1 MTQIVVAD
9 IGGTHARFAIA
20 TLEDGQVVSLDHQAK
35 MQSSEHAS
43 LQIAWEAY
51 GEGLGRELPRAA
63 SIAVA
68 APTGGDVIYFTNSS
82 WMVRPA
88 LIAEKLNLER
98 YTLINDFV
106 AVAHAVAL
114 MDETMF
120 RPICGPEGSVYQDG
134 VISVVGPGTGL
145 GVAHVLRAG
154 KQYHVTETEGGHTD
168 FAPLD
173 QFEDRLLAHLRNRHR
188 RVSTERVTSGPALAD
203 IYHVLAQLEHRK
215 AESRDDAALWQ
226 LALSGSD
233 SLSAAAFDRFCLCLG
248 SVTGDIALAQGAK
261 IVVMAGGL
269 GLRISQRLPSSG
281 FCERFVAK
289 GRFQSL
295 MEQIPVV
302 QLLHEE
308 PGLYGA
314 AVAFMQEHGLK

>member
-20 TLEDGQVVSLDHQAK
+20 TLEDGQVVSLEHHAK
-35 MQSSEHAS
+35 MKSSEHAS
-43 LQIAWEAY
+43 LQIAWESY
-51 GEGLGRELPRAA
+51 GEGLGRDLPRQAA
-63 SIAVA
+63 IAVA
-68 APTGGDVIYFTNSS
+68 GPTGGDVIYFTNSS

-88 LIAEKLNLER
+88 LLAEKLNLER

-106 AVAHAVAL
+106 AVAHAVAR
-114 MDETMF
+114 MDEEMF
-120 RPICGPEGSVYQDG
+120 RPICGPEGSVHQDG

-154 KQYHVTETEGGHTD
+154 EHYHVTETEGGHTD

-173 QFEDRLLAHLRNRHR
+173 PVEDKILAHLRNRHR

-203 IYHVLAQLEHRK
+203 IYHVLAELEHREAK
-215 AESRDDAALWQ
+215 LLDDAALWQ

-261 IVVMAGGL
+261 SVVMAGGL

-295 MEQIPVV
+295 MEQIPVM

-314 AVAFMQEHGLK
+314 AVAFAQQHGP